1 MRACIIIMLNDV
13 HVSGKGSRE
22 RERWEGREEFETS
35 GRDLDRE
42 RDESIIL
49 CTTLNFVGSWK

>member
-1 MRACIIIMLNDV
+1 MLNDV